1 MATTMEG
8 ETMDETWWTLGR
20 ATGIVA
26 TVLAV
31 AALVGGLFFSARNT
45 GERRRPAWWL
55 DLHNWLGG
63 LTLVFTAVHIGA
75 IYLDSEL
82 GIGVLQVVVPGTAR
96 DSSWAI
102 TWGVVA
108 TYVLAITVFT
118 TWPRRR
124 FSRRVWRVVHLT
136 SVGGVILAG
145 LHGFQAGTDATTRA
159 FEVGLAAAIALV
171 VYAVTVRVLGAALRR
186 R

>member
-1 MATTMEG
+1 MNDA
-8 ETMDETWWTLGR
+8 WWDDLSR

-26 TVLAV
+26 TILAV
-31 AALVGGLFFSARNT
+31 AALVMGLFFSARNT

-63 LTLVFTAVHIGA
+63 LTLVFVAAHIVA
-75 IYLDSEL
+75 AYLDPAL
-82 GIGVLQVVVPGTAR
+82 GIGVLQVLVPGTAQ
-96 DSSWAI
+96 DSPWAI
-102 TWGVVA
+102 TWGVIA

-124 FSRRVWRVVHLT
+124 FSRPVWRLVHLT

-145 LHGFQAGTDATTRA
+145 LHAFQSGTDATTLA
-159 FEVGLAAAIALV
+159 FEAGLAVAAAAG
-171 VYAVTVRVLGAALRR
+171 VYAVGVRLLDLATRHRR
-186 R
+186 